1 FGAKTSTS
9 PGGATDRPIKP
20 LRMALVAGVTYLAQ
34 GFSGDPKHLAQLIKG
49 AIQHRGFALVNCY
62 SPCVTYNKFN
72 TYDWYKERLI
82 NLDDDESYDPG
93 NWQAALNTV
102 IEKEAL
108 VTGLI
113 YRA

>member
-1 FGAKTSTS
+1 
-9 PGGATDRPIKP
+9 
-20 LRMALVAGVTYLAQ
+20 M
-34 GFSGDPKHLAQLIKG
+34 IKG

-102 IEKEAL
+102 IEKEDL

-113 YRA
+113 YRATDVPAFEDLLPGFGPEPVARQELQRDPAEWAKILAEFA